1 MKYESRDYLGT
12 YKIIIHG
19 PKEVVV
25 QSDYSETDTKNF
37 AGFAHHLYKKI
48 QADLENN
55 LHKFGQYYISVYDY
69 TDGIISKYNTQ
80 KLGQYYISDSDY
92 TDGIRSKLP
101 YNTSKITSQHKKVQ
115 ICNRPKN
122 SPCDF
127 KCSKCKLSTE
137 VEFEVFFN
145 MKFHSAQT
153 YIPVPRIFNSNFQGN
168 HIFNLRAI
176 PD

>member
-12 YKIIIHG
+12 YKITIHG
-19 PKEVVV
+19 PKEVVI
-25 QSDYSETDTKNF
+25 QSDYSETDTKSF

-55 LHKFGQYYISVYDY
+55 LHKF
-69 TDGIISKYNTQ
+69 
-80 KLGQYYISDSDY
+80 GQYYISDSDY